1 MMAWREACRSPA
13 YMALRPV
20 HQGDGEGFAG
30 QEGDGN
36 VDHPVSLSALRLS
49 DAPPRFFTIA
59 LRLCIL
65 QILLNTEEY
74 VKVENCAFFV

>member
-36 VDHPVSLSALRLS
+36 VDHPVSLGALRLS
-49 DAPPRFFTIA
+49 DALPA
-59 LRLCIL
+59 
-65 QILLNTEEY
+65 Y
-74 VKVENCAFFV
+74 